1 MIKNHI
7 HILFSFYCFKNLRWV
22 NINYH
27 IYIYQFVL
35 HKNNYSPDNNYQ
47 TKLQKKTIK
56 QYKMCFDKK
65 KSLKKVVSFGGNG
78 YSYIPFLTSGN
89 S

>member
-1 MIKNHI
+1 
-7 HILFSFYCFKNLRWV
+7 
-22 NINYH
+22 
-27 IYIYQFVL
+27 
-35 HKNNYSPDNNYQ
+35 
-47 TKLQKKTIK
+47 
-56 QYKMCFDKK
+56 MCFDKK